1 METDLYTIQNKN
13 IITYLSYF
21 NAISEKAENYY
32 LFIQSYKKYTS
43 EYFDKILNLFKAYPS
58 IFNINNNNKSNNSNK
73 PDTSPLDKLTK
84 DLYKDFKEQLNVFNF
99 FLKNIDLSLDNFRGI
114 MNQTKLDVENQKMVY
129 TNFGNKFTE
138 SLSLYKKDNE
148 DLINGL
154 SNVEKKIIKFYFL
167 TKKVKFDANSN
178 NKNSKNSKNRNKNHK
193 NINKDKIEEEINK
206 EIKRLKNKED
216 SFLQKDSIKL
226 KTFVD
231 YNNNIEEYK
240 ANFKNSIFLLIK
252 IFKVSI
258 DSFSKYF
265 KHLFNYSDKNA
276 ENKEEKKANKKEIF
290 HDYESIINKNLIKI
304 NHDTIKSSMEQTKP
318 KNYTIKVLENKHNA
332 IIQEICDAL
341 QKEGYEID
349 SNIVLDQKDI
359 SYVTNKLNN
368 FSLLNKDNSV
378 SEKGN
383 KKKVISDIIEK
394 MFSKGDNSQKSLEEE
409 SQKLSK
415 YLEKN
420 KNYCKNFLSILENKK
435 NSSNVVLSSELFDI
449 FTKMFSLI
457 LDMIVKEKDFD
468 TQKNLLTLSQ
478 TFYKSEE
485 DKKIFLINNLK
496 SHELFQKEENWINYI
511 KHVISAE
518 IDEKINDKNKNQ
530 NEIDKDD
537 INKRKNEIILSQMT
551 NVVKTMKNL
560 DINNEKLL
568 NIINS
573 LLEFYTMLTPDT
585 KEQIMKLTQV

>member
-129 TNFGNKFTE
+129 TNFGNKFIE

-193 NINKDKIEEEINK
+193 NINKDKIEDEINK

-226 KTFVD
+226 KTFID

-290 HDYESIINKNLIKI
+290 IEYESIINKNLIKI
-304 NHDTIKSSMEQTKP
+304 NHDTIKSSMVQTKP
-318 KNYTIKVLENKHNA
+318 KKYSIKILENKKNN
-332 IIQEICDAL
+332 IIKEICDVL

-349 SNIVLDQKDI
+349 SNLALDQKDI
-359 SYVTNKLNN
+359 SYVTNKFNN
-368 FSLLNKDNSV
+368 FNLLNKDDYISKKDE
-378 SEKGN
+378 EK
-383 KKKVISDIIEK
+383 KIILDLIEK
-394 MFSKGDNSQKSLEEE
+394 MFSKEGDNQKSLEEE
-409 SQKLSK
+409 SQKLYK
-415 YLEKN
+415 HLEVDK
-420 KNYCKNFLSILENKK
+420 KYCKYFLSVLKNKK
-435 NSSNVVLSSELFDI
+435 NNSNVVLSSELFDI
-449 FTKMFSLI
+449 FIKMFSLI
-457 LDMIVKEKDFD
+457 SDMIVKEKDYD
-468 TQKNLLTLSQ
+468 SQKNLLILSQ
-478 TFYKSEE
+478 AFYKSEE
-485 DKKIFLINNLK
+485 DKKIFVFNNIK
-496 SHELFQKEENWINYI
+496 SHDLFQKEENWKNYI
-511 KHVISAE
+511 KHE
-518 IDEKINDKNKNQ
+518 IETKINEKNKNQ
-530 NEIDKDD
+530 NESNKDD
-537 INKRKNEIILSQMT
+537 INKTKNEIILSQIT
-551 NVVKTMKNL
+551 NMVQTMKNFEL
-560 DINNEKLL
+560 DNQKLV

-573 LLEFYTMLTPDT
+573 LIDFYTILTPDI
-585 KEQIMKLTQV
+585 KEQINKLTQT